1 MWDVLPLW
9 VCNFTKD
16 CPFFVT
22 IKISLLSTTLIPQ
35 SLLLAILYLVRFT
48 ISCNLVFFPETDSP
62 AAKASF
68 TPMQLR
74 MAWSYWSSDLYFSVF
89 GSRSLTSGVVFKDR
103 ICFLKAGPL
112 LELGL
117 QILFR
122 ENHSSRL
129 SCCFPSFPV
138 MSTHVFTVRHIWG
151 PLPWIFLKYP

>member
-1 MWDVLPLW
+1 M
-9 VCNFTKD
+9 CNFTKD

-22 IKISLLSTTLIPQ
+22 IKKSLFSASALIPQ
-35 SLLLAILYLVRFT
+35 SLLLAILYLIRFT
-48 ISCNLVFFPETDSP
+48 ISCNLFFFPETDSP

-74 MAWSYWSSDLYFSVF
+74 MALSYWSSGLYFSVF
-89 GSRSLTSGVVFKDR
+89 GSGSLTSGVVFQDC

-122 ENHSSRL
+122 ENHSSRS
-129 SCCFPSFPV
+129 SCCFPCFPV
-138 MSTHVFTVRHIWG
+138 MSTHIFTVRHIWG
-151 PLPWIFLKYP
+151 PLP